1 MNKKTIYGK
10 LLECKKQIGIVA
22 KNAKNPHFKNT
33 YADINALISA
43 VEPILL
49 ENGLVLLQ
57 PIFEG
62 KQYTEI
68 HDVDTGE
75 EVSSFLELN
84 TTLPSQ
90 AMGSQI
96 TYFRRYT
103 LQSLLSLQADDDDAN
118 SASQV
123 TQTQKVN
130 LVKPNFTSEQ
140 FQRAYEA
147 GATVD
152 DIKTKYTL
160 SKELEK
166 SYNLFLSAKQI
177 NNERKQ

>member
-1 MNKKTIYGK
+1 
-10 LLECKKQIGIVA
+10 
-22 KNAKNPHFKNT
+22 
-33 YADINALISA
+33 
-43 VEPILL
+43 
-49 ENGLVLLQ
+49 
-57 PIFEG
+57 
-62 KQYTEI
+62 
-68 HDVDTGE
+68 
-75 EVSSFLELN
+75 
-84 TTLPSQ
+84 
-90 AMGSQI
+90 MGSQI